1 MSSAPFLSDLKDF
14 YKTYV
19 GSPSKQ
25 LNMGWTLTSWLY
37 TFAVFLGLILVLAA
51 FVIMFAAEKYRTGGE
66 SKLPLLILAY
76 IGIGM
81 VLFGVF
87 MTTNNFASVTS
98 RIDASVRADGDCS
111 LFAPDTADNTA
122 IQIASAAN
130 KEENTRM
137 LVDSLR
143 RQQSR
148 AVAGA
153 TGGTSGRATSKSLNI
168 GSLLRAKK
176 QEAET
181 AIRSAAAARSVAA
194 SGSVGSA
201 GLPVTSASSGSP
213 SSGFGGLGGI

>member
-25 LNMGWTLTSWLY
+25 LNMGWTLTSFMY
-37 TFAVFLGLILVLAA
+37 TFAFFLGLILVLAA
-51 FVIMFAAEKYRTGGE
+51 FVIMLAAEKYRIGSE

-76 IGIGM
+76 IGIAM

-111 LFAPDTADNTA
+111 LFAPDTAVNTA

-130 KEENTRM
+130 KEENTRI

-168 GSLLRAKK
+168 GSLLQRTKS
-176 QEAET
+176 EAE
-181 AIRSAAAARSVAA
+181 AAVLRSAAARSAA
-194 SGSVGSA
+194 PATGGIGSA
-201 GLPVTSASSGSP
+201 GIPVTSASSSP
-213 SSGFGGLGGI
+213 GAFAGL